1 LSTFLKR
8 KMRTSRTVTVV
19 TDISQEIFGYDKY
32 TEVTSEYANGIQ
44 LFIVRYD
51 EDMNEAVLMIR
62 GEVYVSLSDADK

>member
-1 LSTFLKR
+1 LR
-8 KMRTSRTVTVV
+8 KQ
-19 TDISQEIFGYDKY
+19 QELDKCKAALCA
-32 TEVTSEYANGIQ
+32 ENGIQ